1 MTDAAVE
8 TIREQMAFIRVRAH
22 RQADKLG
29 EETRQFLDW
38 KHYVRLFPWG
48 ALAAAAAIGYFVV
61 PRRIRVTRP
70 DAETLAQL
78 AREQRLVI
86 APAETAPQR
95 KPGMIESAF
104 NLLGNTLLR
113 AGIAYAGQQ
122 VGKILAAQG
131 GKQFDPGENRHAA
144 NFHP

>member
-8 TIREQMAFIRVRAH
+8 NIREQMAFIRVRAH
-22 RQADKLG
+22 GRADQLG

-48 ALAAAAAIGYFVV
+48 AIAAAAAIGYFAV

-86 APAETAPQR
+86 APAETAPQKR
-95 KPGMIESAF
+95 PGMFESAF

-113 AGIAYAGQQ
+113 AGVAYAGQQ
-122 VGKILAAQG
+122 VGKVLAAQSA
-131 GKQFDPGENRHAA
+131 QQIDFGENRHAA